1 RHVVQELRFGAAM
14 LTVLAHARSLRFP
27 SQPKSGLP
35 DFGRLRLPNSGK
47 PEFGCE
53 PLRAVGRGEGW
64 GARRIRCSTK
74 AVAPRGFRT
83 THDPPPPDPPPPP
96 FARGEGSTRGA
107 ATLNRHSHRAASLR
121 VL

>member
-83 THDPPPPDPPPPP
+83 THDPPPRPPPHGLRRGGGGALG
-96 FARGEGSTRGA
+96 ARPRSTD
-107 ATLNRHSHRAASLR
+107 TLIVRR
-121 VL
+121 V